1 MVDCIEATSIPV
13 AMVGLLTALPNTQLT
28 RRLEREGRLLPLL
41 AGGGDQCSAGLNFI
55 TLRPRRDVLAD
66 FRAILIRIY
75 DPAAFFARVRHLAR
89 VLDRPRLPDTI
100 VWKTVLKELRGLA
113 RTFWAM
119 NITRPH
125 LRRHFW
131 ATVIDC
137 LRHQPRNFEYM
148 MTMSVFYLHLGA
160 FAQVLIADL
169 DRQIADLDAGVAL
182 EAVPLVPAA

>member
-1 MVDCIEATSIPV
+1 M
-13 AMVGLLTALPNTQLT
+13 
-28 RRLEREGRLLPLL
+28 
-41 AGGGDQCSAGLNFI
+41 
-55 TLRPRRDVLAD
+55 LAD

-75 DPAAFFARVRHLAR
+75 DPTAFFARVRHLAR